1 MDPVPYFILGTMFGS
16 GSILIT
22 QYYGRRKVKQ
32 AVGSVSEPNR
42 AVALL
47 ADENERQMGMISRL
61 EERIAVMERI
71 ATDPAER
78 THREIELLR

>member
-22 QYYGRRKVKQ
+22 QFYGRLKVKK
-32 AVGSVSEPNR
+32 AIGVETKPDR

-47 ADENERQMGMISRL
+47 VDENERQMGMIARL